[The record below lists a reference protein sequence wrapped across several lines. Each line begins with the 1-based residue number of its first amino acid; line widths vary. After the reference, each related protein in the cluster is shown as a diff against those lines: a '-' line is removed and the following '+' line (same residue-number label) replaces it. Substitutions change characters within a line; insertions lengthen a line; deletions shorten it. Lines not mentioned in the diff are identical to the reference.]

1 MFLSLP
7 CCADRG
13 LLLFIICDSEQFPL
27 ALVKKWRA
35 VCITRKVKKHDFK
48 PLESFHKNNVH
59 RAEDS
64 FLAEHYNVLT
74 TVGVILPS
82 AYPPFK
88 SSSYSTV
95 CICEEPEMMES
106 WYRTGAPVYSSSHPH
121 HLHAGKMWIF
131 IMSQCRNLH
140 VWYEVSTWSATDPE
154 STLVP
159 ALTTASP
166 HTTKRCF
173 LPQFVTYLPLPS
185 KPSSRIHDFTGKY
198 VFKYQQHSIS

>member
-1 MFLSLP
+1 MISNRWNHFTRTMYTEQKTAFLQSTIMCWLQWV
-7 CCADRG
+7 
-13 LLLFIICDSEQFPL
+13 LSYPL
-27 ALVKKWRA
+27 
-35 VCITRKVKKHDFK
+35 CT
-48 PLESFHKNNVH
+48 
-59 RAEDS
+59 
-64 FLAEHYNVLT
+64 
-74 TVGVILPS
+74 
-82 AYPPFK
+82 PPFK

-121 HLHAGKMWIF
+121 LLHAGKMWIF
-131 IMSQCRNLH
+131 IMSQHRNLH
-140 VWYEVSTWSATDPE
+140 VWYEVRTWSATDPE

-185 KPSSRIHDFTGKY
+185 KPSSRIRDFTGKY